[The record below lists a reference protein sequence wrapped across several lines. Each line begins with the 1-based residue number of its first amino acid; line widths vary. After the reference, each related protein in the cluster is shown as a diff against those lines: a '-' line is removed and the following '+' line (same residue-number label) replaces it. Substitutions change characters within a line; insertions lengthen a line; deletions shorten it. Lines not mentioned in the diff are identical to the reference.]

1 MKVMVIPSGGRSID
15 ALRRADRPDPEPRPG
30 QILVRVRATSL
41 NYRDQAVITG
51 NYFGGVVQSDL
62 VPLSD
67 GAGEVVAVGSGVTR
81 FRTGDRVA
89 GTFFLG
95 WHDGPPRGP
104 YPARG
109 ATPVDGMLAEYVLLD
124 EQDAVRI
131 PSSLSFEQAA
141 TLPCAG
147 ATTWHALVETCGV
160 RPGDTVLALGTG
172 GVANFA
178 LLFGRAAGARVILT
192 SSSDEKLE
200 RARALG
206 AWGGINYR
214 QHPDWEQ
221 ELLRLTDGA
230 GATHVIET
238 GGAGTLAKSMQA
250 VAYGGH
256 IALIG
261 VLAGFVGDTN
271 PHPIMRKGASL
282 HGIFVASRAMFE
294 RMNTAIEVNG
304 LQPVIDR
311 VFDFE
316 EAAEAYRYQQSA
328 SLFGKVVIRIP

>member
-1 MKVMVIPSGGRSID
+1 V
-15 ALRRADRPDPEPRPG
+15 
-30 QILVRVRATSL
+30 
-41 NYRDQAVITG
+41 
-51 NYFGGVVQSDL
+51 
-62 VPLSD
+62 
-67 GAGEVVAVGSGVTR
+67 
-81 FRTGDRVA
+81 
-89 GTFFLG
+89 
-95 WHDGPPRGP
+95 
-104 YPARG
+104 
-109 ATPVDGMLAEYVLLD
+109 
-124 EQDAVRI
+124 
-131 PSSLSFEQAA
+131 
-141 TLPCAG
+141 
-147 ATTWHALVETCGV
+147 
-160 RPGDTVLALGTG
+160 
-172 GVANFA
+172 
-178 LLFGRAAGARVILT
+178 LFGRAAGARVILT

-214 QHPDWEQ
+214 RHPDWEQ

-230 GATHVIET
+230 GAMHVIET

-261 VLAGFVGDTN
+261 VLAGFAGDTN

-294 RMNTAIEVNG
+294 RMNAAIEVNG

-328 SLFGKVVIRIP
+328 ALFGKVVIRIP

>member
-1 MKVMVIPSGGRSID
+1 MKVQEIPSGARSID
-15 ALRRADRPDPEPRPG
+15 ALRRVERPDPVPG
-30 QILVRVRATSL
+30 HGQAVVRVRAASL

-51 NYFGGVVQSDL
+51 NYFGGVVQSDII
-62 VPLSD
+62 PLSD
-67 GAGEVVAVGSGVTR
+67 GAGEVVAVGPGVTR
-81 FRTGDRVA
+81 LRTGDRVA

-95 WHDGPPRGP
+95 WTDGPPRGP
-104 YPARG
+104 CPARG
-109 ATPVDGMLAEYVLLD
+109 APPADGMLAEYVVLD

-131 PSSLSFEQAA
+131 PPSLSFEQAA

-147 ATTWHALVETCGV
+147 ATTWHGLVETCGV

-172 GVANFA
+172 GVATFA
-178 LLFGRAAGARVILT
+178 LLFARAAGARVILT

-206 AWGGINYR
+206 AWGGVNYR
-214 QHPDWEQ
+214 RHPDWEK
-221 ELLRLTDGA
+221 EVLKLTDGA
-230 GATHVIET
+230 GATHIVET
-238 GGAGTLAKSMQA
+238 GGPGTLGKSMRA

-261 VLAGFVGDTN
+261 VLAGLQGDTN

-282 HGIFVASRAMFE
+282 HGIFVANRAMFE

-304 LQPVIDR
+304 LQPVVDR
-311 VFDFE
+311 VFEFE

-328 SLFGKVVIRIP
+328 SLFGKVVIRI

>member
-1 MKVMVIPSGGRSID
+1 MKVQVIPSGGRSIE
-15 ALRRADRPDPEPRPG
+15 ALRRVDRPDPEPGHG
-30 QILVRVRATSL
+30 QIVVRVRAASL

-51 NYFGGVVQSDL
+51 NYFGGVVQQDL

-67 GAGEVVAVGSGVTR
+67 GAGEVVAVGAGVTR

-95 WHDGPPRGP
+95 WNDGPPGGP

-109 ATPVDGMLAEYVLLD
+109 APPVDGMLAEYVLLD

-131 PSSLSFEQAA
+131 PSNLSFEQAA

-147 ATTWHALVETCGV
+147 ATAWHALVETCGV

-206 AWGGINYR
+206 AWAGINYR
-214 QHPDWEQ
+214 HHPDWEK
-221 ELLRLTDGA
+221 ELLGLTDGA

-261 VLAGFVGDTN
+261 VLAGFTGDTN
-271 PHPIMRKGASL
+271 PHPLLRKGAHM
-282 HGIFVASRAMFE
+282 HGIFVASRATFE
-294 RMNTAIEVNG
+294 RMNAAIEADD
-304 LQPVIDR
+304 LQPVVDR

-316 EAAEAYRYQQSA
+316 QAAEAYRYQQSGA
-328 SLFGKVVIRIP
+328 LFGKVVIRIP